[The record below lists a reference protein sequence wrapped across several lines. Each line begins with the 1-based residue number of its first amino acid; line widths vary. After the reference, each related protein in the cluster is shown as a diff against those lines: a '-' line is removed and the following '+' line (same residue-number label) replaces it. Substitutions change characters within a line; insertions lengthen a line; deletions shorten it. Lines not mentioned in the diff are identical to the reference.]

1 MCSEFPYEFII
12 QGEKMEN
19 TPNNRVKQIRKK
31 LNLSQKQFGEKIGL
45 KANSISDIENEK
57 NALTNQNIK
66 LICSVF
72 NISYDWLLYGTGEM
86 QGDTFDDVL
95 TRIDHIMT
103 GENETAKRL
112 FSAFSRLNNEEWKTL
127 EKLIDF
133 YLEEKEKN

>member
-1 MCSEFPYEFII
+1 
-12 QGEKMEN
+12 MEN

-133 YLEEKEKN
+133 YLEEKEKS

>member
-1 MCSEFPYEFII
+1 
-12 QGEKMEN
+12 MEN

-86 QGDTFDDVL
+86 QGDT
-95 TRIDHIMT
+95 
-103 GENETAKRL
+103 
-112 FSAFSRLNNEEWKTL
+112 AFTRLNNEEWKTL

>member
-1 MCSEFPYEFII
+1 
-12 QGEKMEN
+12 MEN

>member
-1 MCSEFPYEFII
+1 M
-12 QGEKMEN
+12 
-19 TPNNRVKQIRKK
+19 
-31 LNLSQKQFGEKIGL
+31 
-45 KANSISDIENEK
+45 
-57 NALTNQNIK
+57 
-66 LICSVF
+66 F